1 MEINTQSIFVKRAC
15 IFSLLVLTL
24 SLSLFGAGKGME
36 RTTQYELPSISLSI
50 LSTKPITIGDPVDI
64 ALTIYHRKREKVTFP
79 DEADHFL
86 PFILDEFMVKTKKL
100 GKGTRKT
107 MVIYT
112 VTVFMTGNI
121 SMKPLVVGIGDASI
135 ETESLVVPVLSVLP
149 QNVEDPPL
157 KDIVG
162 PVRAKIKRITVL
174 WIALSIAAAFG
185 CILLVSR
192 YVRKPSGKPVPH
204 QPVRPLFDPFEY
216 SIEQLET
223 LRKEH
228 DKNRTIPKHAYSTI
242 SHSIKLF
249 FGSLLSIQ
257 ALEMTTNE
265 LRRYLKKAKSASIR
279 PERIVNILRQSDMVK
294 FAKEMPVGNRV
305 KDDIDE
311 SITII
316 KEAHRAVSEDSLTDD
331 ERSVNGV

>member
-1 MEINTQSIFVKRAC
+1 MRIEKQSTFIKRTFV
-15 IFSLLVLTL
+15 FSLLLLPLSFSLT
-24 SLSLFGAGKGME
+24 GAGKGTD
-36 RTTQYELPSISLSI
+36 RTTQYELPSISLSV

-64 ALTIYHRKREKVTFP
+64 ALTIYHRKRE
-79 DEADHFL
+79 L
-86 PFILDEFMVKTKKL
+86 PFILEELMVKTKRM

-112 VTVFMTGNI
+112 VTVFTTGNI
-121 SMKPLVVGIGDASI
+121 SMKPLRIGIGDTSI
-135 ETESLVVPVLSVLP
+135 ETESLIVPVLSVLP

-162 PVRAKIKRITVL
+162 PLRAKMKRITLL
-174 WIALSIAAAFG
+174 WISLSIAAAFG
-185 CILLVSR
+185 CSVLVSR
-192 YVRKPSGKPVPH
+192 YVRKPSGEPAPH
-204 QPVRPLFDPFEY
+204 QQVQSSIDTYEY
-216 SIEQLET
+216 SIKQLET

-228 DKNRTIPKHAYSTI
+228 EKNRTDSKQVYSTI
-242 SHSIKLF
+242 SHSLKLF
-249 FGSLLSIQ
+249 FGSLLSIH

-265 LRRYLKKAKSASIR
+265 MKRYLKRNKPASIR

-294 FAKEMPVGNRV
+294 FAKETPVGNRM

-316 KEAHRAVSEDSLTDD
+316 KEAHKTVSAVGLRDD
-331 ERSVNGV
+331 ERSIDGV

>member
-1 MEINTQSIFVKRAC
+1 MRIEKQSTFIKRTFV
-15 IFSLLVLTL
+15 FSLLLLPLSFSLT
-24 SLSLFGAGKGME
+24 GAGKGTD
-36 RTTQYELPSISLSI
+36 RTTQYELPSISLSV

-64 ALTIYHRKREKVTFP
+64 ALTIYHQKREKVTYP
-79 DEADHFL
+79 QEADHFL
-86 PFILDEFMVKTKKL
+86 PFILEELMVKTKRM

-112 VTVFMTGNI
+112 VTVFTTGNI
-121 SMKPLVVGIGDASI
+121 SMKPLRIGIGDTSI
-135 ETESLVVPVLSVLP
+135 ETESLIVPVLSVLP

-162 PVRAKIKRITVL
+162 PLRAKMKRITLL
-174 WIALSIAAAFG
+174 WISLSIAAAFG
-185 CILLVSR
+185 CSVLVSR
-192 YVRKPSGKPVPH
+192 YVRKPSGEPAPH
-204 QPVRPLFDPFEY
+204 QQVQSSIDTYEY
-216 SIEQLET
+216 SIKQLET

-228 DKNRTIPKHAYSTI
+228 EKNRTDSKQVYSTI
-242 SHSIKLF
+242 SHSLKLF
-249 FGSLLSIQ
+249 FGSLLSIH

-265 LRRYLKKAKSASIR
+265 MKRYLKRNKPASIR

-294 FAKEMPVGNRV
+294 FAKETPVGNRM

-316 KEAHRAVSEDSLTDD
+316 KEAHRTVSAVGLRDD
-331 ERSVNGV
+331 GGSIDGV